1 MAYDDHN
8 EPAPLV
14 ILAETEHFA
23 VLVGEDED
31 GEPVYNLELGSM
43 TLHLFRE
50 EWDELVA
57 VITEANDNI

>member
-1 MAYDDHN
+1 MAYDDQH

-23 VLVGEDED
+23 VLVGDDED

-43 TLHLFRE
+43 TLHMFRE

-57 VITEANDNI
+57 VINEANDNI

>member
-1 MAYDDHN
+1 MAHN
-8 EPAPLV
+8 DPNELTPLV

-43 TLHLFRE
+43 TLHMFRE
-50 EWDELVA
+50 EWDELVT
-57 VITEANDNI
+57 VIAEANRNI

>member
-1 MAYDDHN
+1 MAYDDQN
-8 EPAPLV
+8 ESTPLV

-23 VLVGEDED
+23 VLVGDDED

-43 TLHLFRE
+43 TLHMFRE

-57 VITEANDNI
+57 VINEANDNI

>member
-1 MAYDDHN
+1 MAYDDPN
-8 EPAPLV
+8 EPMPLV
-14 ILAETEHFA
+14 LLAETEHFA
-23 VLVGEDED
+23 VLVGDDED

-57 VITEANDNI
+57 VITEANDRV